1 MFFLK
6 RKWRIR
12 KVDKRTSVHRLI
24 DRIDSGKISFEN
36 VKKQID
42 KIEQEFGALD
52 LLYDVENRNDQ
63 LYYEELLSEARLGI
77 YNRESLLKM
86 AEIRLSEQPGKRPIP
101 TKTLVIGS
109 ALLLIVI
116 VGIVIAVYRR

>member
-12 KVDKRTSVHRLI
+12 KMDKRTSVHRLI

-42 KIEQEFGALD
+42 KIEQ
-52 LLYDVENRNDQ
+52 
-63 LYYEELLSEARLGI
+63 
-77 YNRESLLKM
+77 
-86 AEIRLSEQPGKRPIP
+86 
-101 TKTLVIGS
+101 
-109 ALLLIVI
+109 
-116 VGIVIAVYRR
+116 

>member
-1 MFFLK
+1 M
-6 RKWRIR
+6 
-12 KVDKRTSVHRLI
+12 DKRTSVHRLI

-101 TKTLVIGS
+101 TQTLVLGS

>member
-1 MFFLK
+1 M
-6 RKWRIR
+6 
-12 KVDKRTSVHRLI
+12 DKRTSVHRLI

>member
-1 MFFLK
+1 M
-6 RKWRIR
+6 
-12 KVDKRTSVHRLI
+12 DKRTSVHRLI
-24 DRIDSGKISFEN
+24 DRIASGKISFEN

-86 AEIRLSEQPGKRPIP
+86 AEIRLSEQPGKRLIP

>member
-1 MFFLK
+1 M
-6 RKWRIR
+6 
-12 KVDKRTSVHRLI
+12 DKRTSVHRLI

-86 AEIRLSEQPGKRPIP
+86 AEIRLSKQPGKRPIP

>member
-1 MFFLK
+1 M
-6 RKWRIR
+6 
-12 KVDKRTSVHRLI
+12 DKRTSVHRLI

-77 YNRESLLKM
+77 YNR
-86 AEIRLSEQPGKRPIP
+86 
-101 TKTLVIGS
+101 
-109 ALLLIVI
+109 
-116 VGIVIAVYRR
+116 

>member
-1 MFFLK
+1 M
-6 RKWRIR
+6 
-12 KVDKRTSVHRLI
+12 DKRTSVHRLI
-24 DRIDSGKISFEN
+24 DRIDSGKMSFEN

-52 LLYDVENRNDQ
+52 LLYDVNNRNDQ

-86 AEIRLSEQPGKRPIP
+86 AEIRLAEQPGKRPIS
-101 TKTLVIGS
+101 TKTVVIGS

-116 VGIVIAVYRR
+116 VGIVIAVCRR